1 MVTLVLLIHLISCL
15 ILILVILLQS
25 GKSADL
31 ASAFGVMGSQTAFGP
46 RGTATLLSKLT
57 TGAAIVFM
65 LTSLTLSLMMSGAT
79 GGSSI
84 MDRAGKGSSES
95 KPAQTAVPKKAP
107 APAAPATA
115 APAQPAPQNVVPG
128 AKVVDY
134 KDASGNVQSVQ
145 VKPMSK
151 AEVEAMMKGQKP
163 PAAQPQKPAATPE
176 APRKRRRN
184 SASPLA
190 EADRF
195 TIIELPELIFRRAEV
210 VELAD
215 TPS

>member
-57 TGAAIVFM
+57 TGAAVVFM
-65 LTSLTLSLMMSGAT
+65 LTSLTLSLMMSGAS

-84 MDRAGKGSSES
+84 MDRAGKGSGTA
-95 KPAQTAVPKKAP
+95 KPAQTAVPKQ

-115 APAQPAPQNVVPG
+115 APPQPAPQNVVPG
-128 AKVVDY
+128 AKVVDF
-134 KDASGNVQSVQ
+134 KDASGNVQSLQ

-151 AEVEAMMKGQKP
+151 QEVEAMMKDQKT

-176 APRKRRRN
+176 APKE
-184 SASPLA
+184 P
-190 EADRF
+190 
-195 TIIELPELIFRRAEV
+195 PKK
-210 VELAD
+210 
-215 TPS
+215 

>member
-65 LTSLTLSLMMSGAT
+65 LTSLTLSLMMSSTT

-84 MDRAGKGSSES
+84 MDRAGKASGTA
-95 KPAQTAVPKKAP
+95 KPAQTAPAPKPAP
-107 APAAPATA
+107 APA

-128 AKVVDY
+128 GKVVDY

-145 VKPMSK
+145 VKQLTK
-151 AEVEAMMKGQKP
+151 EEVEAMMKGQKT
-163 PAAQPQKPAATPE
+163 PAAQPPKPAATPE
-176 APRKRRRN
+176 APK
-184 SASPLA
+184 
-190 EADRF
+190 EA
-195 TIIELPELIFRRAEV
+195 PKK
-210 VELAD
+210 
-215 TPS
+215 

>member
-57 TGAAIVFM
+57 TGAAVVFM
-65 LTSLTLSLMMSGAT
+65 LSSLTLSLMMSSTT

-84 MDRAGKGSSES
+84 MDRAGKGSGTA
-95 KPAQTAVPKKAP
+95 KPAQTAVPKQT
-107 APAAPATA
+107 PAAPATA
-115 APAQPAPQNVVPG
+115 APTQPAPQNVVPG
-128 AKVVDY
+128 AKVADY

-163 PAAQPQKPAATPE
+163 QPAQPRKPAATPE
-176 APRKRRRN
+176 APK
-184 SASPLA
+184 
-190 EADRF
+190 EA
-195 TIIELPELIFRRAEV
+195 PKK
-210 VELAD
+210 
-215 TPS
+215 

>member
-1 MVTLVLLIHLISCL
+1 MQTLVLLIHLISCL

-65 LTSLTLSLMMSGAT
+65 VTSLALSLMMSSSS

-84 MDRAGKGSSES
+84 MDRAGKSADTPT
-95 KPAQTAVPKKAP
+95 PAEAAAPAPKQAP
-107 APAAPATA
+107 APAPTATPAATPAQPA
-115 APAQPAPQNVVPG
+115 AAQPAPQNVIPG
-128 AKVVDY
+128 GKVVDY

-145 VKPMSK
+145 VKQLSK
-151 AEVEAMMKGQKP
+151 EEVEAMMKGKKYPGDQ
-163 PAAQPQKPAATPE
+163 AQKPAQKPE
-176 APRKRRRN
+176 PAKEPPKK
-184 SASPLA
+184 
-190 EADRF
+190 
-195 TIIELPELIFRRAEV
+195 
-210 VELAD
+210 
-215 TPS
+215 

>member
-57 TGAAIVFM
+57 TSAAIVFM
-65 LTSLTLSLMMSGAT
+65 LTSLTLSLMMSSTT

-84 MDRAGKGSSES
+84 MDRAGKGSGTA
-95 KPAQTAVPKKAP
+95 KPAQTATP
-107 APAAPATA
+107 APKPAATPR

-176 APRKRRRN
+176 APK
-184 SASPLA
+184 
-190 EADRF
+190 EA
-195 TIIELPELIFRRAEV
+195 PKK
-210 VELAD
+210 
-215 TPS
+215 